1 MGCIRESA
9 WIAGFYRCAENFRKF
24 VTDYKIHVLDIC
36 HTPDERLLEF
46 PKDIA
51 TMFLTIKYRENLD
64 VLKKV
69 LQTIPEIEN
78 IEKMHTAF
86 SLLQ

>member
-1 MGCIRESA
+1 MP
-9 WIAGFYRCAENFRKF
+9 ENFRKY

-36 HTPDERLLEF
+36 HMPDEF

>member
-1 MGCIRESA
+1 
-9 WIAGFYRCAENFRKF
+9 
-24 VTDYKIHVLDIC
+24 
-36 HTPDERLLEF
+36 
-46 PKDIA
+46 
-51 TMFLTIKYRENLD
+51 MFLTIKYRENLD